1 MSNSL
6 NSGSNATAGGG
17 GSGSGGGGGGSGS
30 GAGSGT
36 FIDKIDPFKNQ
47 GRGFRLDSLRFT
59 FLDGPWVV

>member
-17 GSGSGGGGGGSGS
+17 GGGGSGGGGSGS
-30 GAGSGT
+30 AGSGT

-47 GRGFRLDSLRFT
+47 GRTNSERLAAEFSFYHI
-59 FLDGPWVV
+59 